1 VNRLDE
7 KLAGR
12 RPLLTCYL
20 PVGDPLIPV
29 EVTQVY
35 IDCGV
40 DVLELGM
47 PSPAPYL
54 DGEDVSASM
63 ARAIAAGNAITA
75 LPAFTALAKASPDG
89 PACISMCYADF
100 DADAALAACAYD
112 GIDGLLMLGLD
123 SRPDRAALETAM
135 REREI
140 RLIRLVS
147 TDLAPAELIAAR
159 EGDGYLMLQAAGGVT
174 GPRETLDTDNHAK
187 IDRLRAFGL
196 TQPILLGFG
205 IGTAEQSAEAI
216 DMGADGVVIGSMCVR
231 KVLEGPDALRAFLSS
246 VRKRLD
252 G

>member
-29 EVTQVY
+29 EVAQVY

-40 DVLELGM
+40 DILELGM
-47 PSPAPYL
+47 PSTAPYL

-63 ARAIAAGNAITA
+63 ARAIAAGNAIAA
-75 LPAFTALAKASPDG
+75 LPGFTALAKASPHG

-100 DADAALAACAYD
+100 DAEAALAASAYD

-123 SRPDRAALETAM
+123 SRPGRAELEAAM
-135 REREI
+135 RAREI

-147 TDLAPAELIAAR
+147 ADLAPAELIAAR

-174 GPRETLDTDNHAK
+174 GPRETLAPDNRSK
-187 IDRLRAFGL
+187 VERIRAFGL

-205 IGTAEQSAEAI
+205 ISTAEQSAEAVG
-216 DMGADGVVIGSMCVR
+216 MGADGVVIGSMCVR
-231 KVLEGPDALRAFLSS
+231 KALEGPDILRAFLSS

>member
-12 RPLLTCYL
+12 RPLLACYL

-29 EVTQVY
+29 ELTEVY

-40 DVLELGM
+40 DILELGM

-63 ARAIAAGNAITA
+63 ARAIAAGNATA
-75 LPAFTALAKASPDG
+75 VLPGFTAIAQACPEG

-100 DADAALAACAYD
+100 DADAALSACAYD

-123 SRPDRAALETAM
+123 NRPDRVELKTAM
-135 REREI
+135 RAREI
-140 RLIRLVS
+140 RLIGLVS
-147 TDLAPAELIAAR
+147 THLAPAELIAAR

-174 GPRETLDTDNHAK
+174 GPRDTLDTDNRAK
-187 IDRLRAFGL
+187 IGRVRAAGL

-231 KVLEGPDALRAFLSS
+231 KALEGPDSLHDFLTS

>member
-1 VNRLDE
+1 MNRLDE

-40 DVLELGM
+40 DILELGM

-63 ARAIAAGNAITA
+63 ARAIDAGNAITA
-75 LPAFTALAKASPDG
+75 LPGFVALAKVSPDG

-100 DADAALAACAYD
+100 DADAALAADAYD

-123 SRPDRAALETAM
+123 SRPDRAELEAAM
-135 REREI
+135 RVREI

-147 TDLAPAELIAAR
+147 TDLPPAELIAAR
-159 EGDGYLMLQAAGGVT
+159 PGDGYLMLQAAGGVT
-174 GPRETLDTDNHAK
+174 GPRDTLAPDNRAK
-187 IDRLRAFGL
+187 IERIRASGL
-196 TQPILLGFG
+196 AQPILLGFG
-205 IGTAEQSAEAI
+205 ISTAEQSAEAI
-216 DMGADGVVIGSMCVR
+216 GMGADGVVIGSMCVR
-231 KVLEGPDALRAFLSS
+231 KALEGTDALRAFLSS
-246 VRKRLD
+246 IRKRLD

>member
-1 VNRLDE
+1 MNRLDE
-7 KLAGR
+7 KLAGH

-35 IDCGV
+35 VDCGV
-40 DVLELGM
+40 DILELGM

-54 DGEDVSASM
+54 DGDDVSESM
-63 ARAIAAGNAITA
+63 TRAIEAGNAIA
-75 LPAFTALAKASPDG
+75 AMREFTATAKAAPEG

-100 DADAALAACAYD
+100 DANAALAVSAYD

-123 SRPDRAALETAM
+123 SRPDRAELVAAM
-135 REREI
+135 RAREI

-147 TDLAPAELIAAR
+147 TSLAPTELTAAR
-159 EGDGYLMLQAAGGVT
+159 AGDGYLMLQAAAGVT
-174 GPRETLDTDNHAK
+174 GPRETLDPDNRGK
-187 IDRLRAFGL
+187 IERIRAFGL

-205 IGTAEQSAEAI
+205 IGTAEQSAEAVG
-216 DMGADGVVIGSMCVR
+216 MGADGVVIGSMCVR
-231 KVLEGPDALRAFLSS
+231 KALEGPGALRAFLSS

>member
-20 PVGDPLIPV
+20 PVGDPLIPA
-29 EVTQVY
+29 EMTEVY

-40 DVLELGM
+40 DILELGM

-63 ARAIAAGNAITA
+63 ARAIAVGSATIA
-75 LPAFTALAKASPDG
+75 LPRFTALVKASHDG
-89 PACISMCYADF
+89 PACILMCYADF
-100 DADAALAACAYD
+100 DADAALAARAYD

-123 SRPDRAALETAM
+123 SRSDRAELEAAM

-147 TDLAPAELIAAR
+147 TDLTPAELIAAR
-159 EGDGYLMLQAAGGVT
+159 AGDSYLMLQAAGGVT
-174 GPRETLDTDNHAK
+174 GPRETLAPDNRAK
-187 IDRLRAFGL
+187 IERVRAFGL

-205 IGTAEQSAEAI
+205 ISTAEQSAEAVG
-216 DMGADGVVIGSMCVR
+216 MGADGVVIGSMCVR
-231 KVLEGPDALRAFLSS
+231 KALEGPGALRAFLSS

>member
-1 VNRLDE
+1 MNRLDE

-12 RPLLTCYL
+12 RPPLACYL

-29 EVTQVY
+29 ALTEIYV
-35 IDCGV
+35 DCGV
-40 DVLELGM
+40 DIIELGM
-47 PSPAPYL
+47 PSPDPYL
-54 DGEDVSASM
+54 DGDDVSDSM
-63 ARAIAAGNAITA
+63 ARALHAGNAIAA
-75 LPAFTALAKASPDG
+75 LGKFTAIAKRSPDG

-100 DADAALAACAYD
+100 DTDSALAMSAYD

-123 SRPDRAALETAM
+123 DRPDRAELKATM

-140 RLIRLVS
+140 RLISLVS
-147 TDLAPAELIAAR
+147 TDLTATEMIAAR

-174 GPRETLDTDNHAK
+174 GPRETLDPDNRAK
-187 IDRLRAFGL
+187 IERIRSFGL

-205 IGTAEQSAEAI
+205 IGTAEQSAQAV

-231 KVLEGPDALRAFLSS
+231 KALEGPGALRAFLSS